1 LYLDIWRQFKKNN
14 VVVPYPQRDIRMIS
28 TAECKSSVENNDN
41 VKEAL
46 VSPAPKWDD
55 VH

>member
-1 LYLDIWRQFKKNN
+1 LYLDIWRQFQKNN
-14 VVVPYPQRDIRMIS
+14 IVVPYPQRDIRMIT
-28 TAECKSSVENNDN
+28 TAACNSSVANNAD
-41 VKEAL
+41 VKDAP